1 MPRCMSDNSATG
13 LTIVSGVSIDRI
25 LATGV
30 IALQHTSVTV
40 GSNLLL
46 LQLLGNLRPSG
57 QTTVNKL
64 GRIYRKPDNT
74 IIIIIIIIITQFSF
88 IKVVA

>member
-1 MPRCMSDNSATG
+1 MPRCMFDNSATG
-13 LTIVSGVSIDRI
+13 LTIVSVVSIDLM

-46 LQLLGNLRPSG
+46 LQPLGNLRPAG
-57 QTTVNKL
+57 QATGNKL
-64 GRIYRKPDNT
+64 GWIYRKP
-74 IIIIIIIIITQFSF
+74 
-88 IKVVA
+88 